1 MSMIK
6 QNGNLLIKITIVDN
20 FVDNFI
26 YMYIVN
32 FCFLP

>member
-1 MSMIK
+1 MSVIE
-6 QNGNLLIKITIVDN
+6 QNGDLLIKIMIVDN